1 MGRLCCVPKC
11 NSSKKGQPIFAM
23 RALPINNF
31 KIFKIWVERI
41 ASPKLEYSED
51 LDYLDKIYRR
61 LRICDRHFD
70 VFCRLEGEKKTNER
84 CFAHFTSSNARNSLY
99 RNWKEIITET
109 VVSEKEDISLPGPS
123 NAAFVETQVKETNIL
138 PVLHRPE
145 TPKRLYR
152 SVLKSVNVK
161 RKTELTPKALKIYKH
176 FTNLQKLRRRLEMK
190 CNTNRGKMES
200 LRENLENNVFNG
212 LNAISMN
219 FFHTQLKQQKNVRE
233 ADDLVLLIKYL
244 P

>member
-70 VFCRLEGEKKTNER
+70 TRGRKKLMKDALPTL
-84 CFAHFTSSNARNSLY
+84 HLPKVSSARNSLY